1 MNCARKKLEFFFLD
15 NARKHKYDM
24 KEIKLW
30 CKVLFK
36 IGVEQFE
43 NN

>member
-1 MNCARKKLEFFFLD
+1 
-15 NARKHKYDM
+15 M
-24 KEIKLW
+24 KEIKLL

-43 NN
+43 NNWRGLHLFMFVWGLS